1 MDSVIS
7 IYLPYNLFAG
17 AVLTYT
23 NKKTDFYGDV
33 WSLSFLSNIYVWK
46 ADKFLKYINCPRII
60 DYK

>member
-33 WSLSFLSNIYVWK
+33 
-46 ADKFLKYINCPRII
+46 
-60 DYK
+60 